1 MTKGEIYKRFTK
13 LSKNELNTKN
23 NLKLNQ
29 KIGKIFK
36 KHNPHEEYSVKIF
49 EIDNYFYK
57 HYEKKVQVNKNGCKC
72 ISFRIDVYFNKF
84 LLAVEIDEKGHTDR
98 DLIFE
103 EKRQKAL
110 EKKLGCKFIRINTS
124 NAKNGYD
131 LDYEVGNVQA
141 FIDEFKN
148 KKIKK
153 LEDKIKEKEEKS
165 NKKMKELDAKL
176 KELED
181 KNKNSTSNQITNNF
195 RKIIIKN

>member
-131 LDYEVGNVQA
+131 LDYEVGNIEA
-141 FIDEFKN
+141 FIDEFKDRQLEKEKLE
-148 KKIKK
+148 KKIKQ
-153 LEDKIKEKEEKS
+153 
-165 NKKMKELDAKL
+165 
-176 KELED
+176 
-181 KNKNSTSNQITNNF
+181 KNKRTRSQNKRT
-195 RKIIIKN
+195 IKQK